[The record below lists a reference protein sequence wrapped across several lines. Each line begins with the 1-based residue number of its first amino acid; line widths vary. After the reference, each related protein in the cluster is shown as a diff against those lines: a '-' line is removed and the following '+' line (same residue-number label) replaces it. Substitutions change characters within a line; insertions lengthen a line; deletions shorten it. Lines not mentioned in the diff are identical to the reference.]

1 MAQVQYITREFI
13 PRVDLT
19 TLGNTFNTLEQ
30 GHQAAVQ
37 AASDLKA
44 TVAALPM
51 NAQEDG
57 FKEKL
62 VNEINQTVD
71 DNTLYGNSYGALDN
85 LVEQIGNIQSDGRII
100 GRVRN
105 HQAKVE
111 YDAKVDAMAIPDGMK
126 QMYKEENPY
135 YYEDG
140 EVDANTGRVLPG
152 EKWKAKTNPVTTVPL
167 SEIQKYA
174 LQIAAKDAGS
184 GEAVSFLDANGN
196 PTPDPSQSEDGLIYK
211 KVGKRWEALTKDKI
225 REAYRVAIDTIP
237 GAKDSINQDYKYEVY
252 KYDKLVQDAKQKG
265 GDVTPFVQGLTDK
278 EGNLY
283 TQDRWLNNI
292 ISDFADVSSYSH
304 VYSTVDYG
312 GALAARAERRK
323 AARSNDNGAPAGDL
337 SSMIKSGVIGAN
349 RIGDIA
355 VEKSNYTAAVQT
367 KDGANRQ
374 VLNTIKNVLGS
385 KALRGVDSVS
395 DLILRYKNKNGSY
408 GPNSLYNNIMRQ
420 YGNRFTPQQKLA
432 LKQGINGYYNS
443 NRQISKMIKSTKNR
457 DGLLFSANMNTE
469 NYTKDNKYGQGIIE
483 QTNGMF
489 KNGGS
494 YIYTLGTNVLNSIKS
509 YYNVDNL
516 NKVPGLIVGTDNDG
530 NVTVTFNASNKNY
543 MAKFQSYA
551 KKADADNTNWS
562 LWNWGKKQL
571 GLLTDDSYTIKTTGG
586 ASNFA
591 GYRLDTMSPSKT
603 PAERLGDIYDK
614 GVEAASKAEKSI
626 GINKNYINVIGTSAG
641 SIGEIYWKD
650 IGAKE
655 GLSRTDIDAKVAESN
670 NKVKEMIGQ
679 GALDAGLIY
688 SVDAAGRFNKDVTNA
703 QKLAALSRAMAN
715 GYKEKVNIK
724 YVPAQ
729 GNTRAMATNGYY
741 MVFDVPADAKEDA
754 LKPYAGK
761 QIKLYY
767 GGTIDEGYNYN
778 PGLNATHVA
787 KNNFQIA
794 KATRTNVENLGYNNH
809 LGDTSITNNGNNK
822 YSSNFL
828 GTHKNL
834 NEAEAEQYAIAVQ
847 RLEDFKSEYHSGLY
861 ANETLAV
868 NTLLNISNYIAN
880 ITGNSPQITFDAVL
894 DYVNDTSNYE

>member
-30 GHQAAVQ
+30 GHQAAVK

-51 NAQEDG
+51 DAQEDG

-85 LVEQIGNIQSDGRII
+85 LVEQIGNIQSDGRVI

-126 QMYKEENPY
+126 EMYKEENPY

-140 EVDANTGRVLPG
+140 KIDFNTGRTLPG
-152 EKWKAKTNPVTTVPL
+152 KLWEATTNPVTTVPL

-174 LQIAAKDAGS
+174 LQIAAKDAGG
-184 GEAVSFLDANGN
+184 GESVSFLDANGN
-196 PTPDPSQSEDGLIYK
+196 PTTNPLQSIDGQIYK
-211 KVGKRWEALTKDKI
+211 KAGTKWERLTKSKI
-225 REAYRVAIDTIP
+225 KEAYLNAINTIP
-237 GAKDSINQDYKYEVY
+237 GAKDSIAQDYKYEVY
-252 KYDKLVQDAKQKG
+252 KYDKLVKDAKQKG
-265 GDVTPFVQGLTDK
+265 GDITPFVQGLTDK

-283 TQDRWLNNI
+283 SQDRWLNNI
-292 ISDFADVSSYSH
+292 INGFADVSSYSH

-312 GALAARAERRK
+312 GALAARAERK
-323 AARSNDNGAPAGDL
+323 AAAAKSNETDSGDL

-355 VEKSNYTAAVQT
+355 VQKNNYTAAVQT
-367 KDGANRQ
+367 KDSANRQ
-374 VLNTIKNVLGS
+374 VLNTLRGTLGNDVL
-385 KALRGVDSVS
+385 KGVDSVS
-395 DLILRYKNKNGSY
+395 DLILKYKNKNGSY
-408 GPNSLYNNIMRQ
+408 GPGTLYNNLIKQ
-420 YGNRFTPQQKLA
+420 YGSRLNNQQRIA
-432 LKQGINGYYNS
+432 LKQGINGYFNA
-443 NRQISKMIKSTKNR
+443 NKQVSKMIKSTKDR

-469 NYTKDNKYGQGIIE
+469 TYTKDNKYGQSIIN
-483 QTNGMF
+483 QTNNMF
-489 KNGGS
+489 KYGGS
-494 YIYTLGTNVLNSIKS
+494 YTYTLGTNVLNSIKS
-509 YYNVDNL
+509 YYGVDNL

-530 NVTVTFNASNKNY
+530 NVTVTFNATNKNY

-551 KKADADNTNWS
+551 KKADDENTNWS
-562 LWNWGKKQL
+562 LINWGKKKL
-571 GLLTDDSYTIKTTGG
+571 GYLTDDSFTVRASGG
-586 ASNFA
+586 ASNFG
-591 GYRLDTMSPSKT
+591 GYRLDTMGPSRT
-603 PAERLGDIYDK
+603 PTEKLGDLYDK
-614 GVEAASKAEKSI
+614 GVEAAAKAEKSA
-626 GINKNYINVIGTSAG
+626 GINKSYINVIGTSAG

-655 GLSRTDIDAKVAESN
+655 GLSRTDIDAKVNEAN

-688 SVDAAGRFNKDVTNA
+688 SVDAAGRFNKEITNA

-715 GYKEKVNIK
+715 GYKEKVNVK

-729 GNTRAMATNGYY
+729 GNIGAMATNGYY
-741 MVFDVPADAKEDA
+741 MTFDVPANVKEDA

-761 QIKLYY
+761 QVKLYY
-767 GGTIDEGYNYN
+767 GGTINEGYNYN
-778 PGLNATHVA
+778 PGLNSTHIA
-787 KNNFQIA
+787 KNNFQVA
-794 KATRTNVENLGYNNH
+794 KATHTNIDNLGYNNH
-809 LGDTSITNNGNNK
+809 LGDTSISNNGGGK

-834 NEAEAEQYAIAVQ
+834 NEAEAEQYAIAIQ
-847 RLEDFKSEYHSGLY
+847 TLEDFKSDYQSGLY
-861 ANETLAV
+861 TNIAIAE
-868 NTLLNISNYIAN
+868 NTLQNISNYIAN
-880 ITGNSPQITFDAVL
+880 ITGNSPQITYNAVL
-894 DYVNDTSNYE
+894 DYVNDVSDFR